1 MGRPGRVEARRWL
14 QEHGPQRASA
24 RPPPPPQVSGYP
36 YEYIEPL
43 QLVKYTAGQRYEPHF
58 DYGEACDYEENL
70 HYGHRHVTMLVYL
83 NSVPESAGGYT
94 AFPKLNMRVYPQA

>member
-1 MGRPGRVEARRWL
+1 MALSRHHSHHLTTPSL
-14 QEHGPQRASA
+14 TTPLTPPLTTPLPLRA
-24 RPPPPPQVSGYP
+24 
-36 YEYIEPL
+36 PL
-43 QLVKYTAGQRYEPHF
+43 HTQYEPHF

>member
-1 MGRPGRVEARRWL
+1 MALSRHRSHHLTTPSL
-14 QEHGPQRASA
+14 S
-24 RPPPPPQVSGYP
+24 
-36 YEYIEPL
+36 PL
-43 QLVKYTAGQRYEPHF
+43 HTQYEPHF